1 MTSLLLLSVFGA
13 IGFAALGYVH
23 VYLAGGK
30 KFNNQ
35 DMKLKKVIS
44 CVSIAQFPYLF
55 MVFYGVFELVTK
67 WKLLS

>member
-1 MTSLLLLSVFGA
+1 MTFLLLLSAFGVV
-13 IGFAALGYVH
+13 GFAALGYVH

-30 KFNNQ
+30 KFKDQ
-35 DMKLKKVIS
+35 DTKMKKVIS
-44 CVSIAQFPYLF
+44 CVSIAQFPCLF